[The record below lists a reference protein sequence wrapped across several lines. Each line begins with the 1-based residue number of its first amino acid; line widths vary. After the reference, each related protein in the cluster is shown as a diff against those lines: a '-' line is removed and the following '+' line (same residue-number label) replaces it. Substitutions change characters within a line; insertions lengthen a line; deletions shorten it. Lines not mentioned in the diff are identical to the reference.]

1 MQIHAIYENGILRP
15 IEKIDL
21 EEQQKVEIIVMQKK
35 SAVDRTKGMFKAD
48 SGLAKFIAEDDSILW
63 EE

>member
-48 SGLAKFIAEDDSILW
+48 SDLAKFIAEDDSILW